1 MREPESRMSH
11 NLKITRIDVHRYEW
25 RTPNIGNDDEYNGFN
40 AVYKPGPG
48 VKRAGYVLQIH
59 TDAGITGE
67 FAGGVAADYAQMEMF
82 VHYLIGRN
90 PLQRELIYN
99 DVKRALRKYDRMS
112 MGPVDIA
119 LWDIAGK
126 LYDAPVWELLG
137 GYRQKLPAYA
147 STYHGDENGGLGT
160 PEAFADFAQQCQEMG
175 YKAFKIHGWSHAP
188 IEREVA
194 NVLAVRDRV
203 GPEMDLMLDP
213 ACEYETFADA
223 LKVGRA
229 CDEANYFWYEDP
241 FKDGGISMVAH
252 RKLRQLIRTPILMG
266 EHLRTLEP
274 KVDAVVADAVD
285 YMRVNP
291 TYDLGI
297 TGAMKV
303 AHAAEGF
310 GLDVELHGNG
320 PAQRHCMA
328 AIRNTN
334 YYELGLV
341 HPLAAATSA
350 PIYAEGYDGD
360 QLDSIDGEGMVA
372 VPDGPGLGV
381 AYNWDFIEKHRI
393 GVVSYP

>member
-1 MREPESRMSH
+1 MGSE
-11 NLKITRIDVHRYEW
+11 LKITEVKVYQFKYE
-25 RTPNIGNDDEYNGFN
+25 TQNIGTDYNGFN
-40 AVYKPGPG
+40 WVYKPDA
-48 VKRAGYVLQIH
+48 RMWRTSYVLQIH
-59 TDAGITGE
+59 TDQGIVGE
-67 FAGGVAADYAQMEMF
+67 YHGGGATEYAQLEMF

-112 MGPVDIA
+112 MGLVDIA

-126 LYDAPVWELLG
+126 YYNAPVWELLG
-137 GYRQKLPAYA
+137 GYRKTLPAYA

-160 PEAFADFAQQCQEMG
+160 PEDFADFAQQCKEMG
-175 YKAFKIHGWSHAP
+175 YKAYKIHGWGNAP
-188 IEREVA
+188 IEREVE

-203 GPEMDLMLDP
+203 GPHMDLMLDP
-213 ACEYETFADA
+213 ACEYNTFGDA

-229 CDEANYFWYEDP
+229 CDEANFFWYEDP
-241 FKDGGISMVAH
+241 FKDGGISAFAH
-252 RKLRQLIRTPILMG
+252 KKLRQLIKTPLLMG
-266 EHLRTLEP
+266 EHVRTLEP
-274 KVDAVVADAVD
+274 KVDFVVNEGTD

-310 GLDVELHGNG
+310 GLDVEIHGCG

-328 AIRNTN
+328 SIRNTN

-341 HPLAAATSA
+341 HPKIGSTSD
-350 PIYAEGYDGD
+350 PIYTNGYSDN
-360 QLDSIDGEGMVA
+360 LDSIDANGHVP
-372 VPDGPGLGV
+372 VPDGPGMGV
-381 AYNWDFIEKHRI
+381 GYDWDFIEAHRS
-393 GVVSYP
+393 GVRQYP

>member
-1 MREPESRMSH
+1 MGNELTITKIEVLTYQFESKDLAM
-11 NLKITRIDVHRYEW
+11 
-25 RTPNIGNDDEYNGFN
+25 DEYYNGFN
-40 AVYKPGPG
+40 LVYKPGS
-48 VKRAGYVLQIH
+48 VLTRTSHILRIH
-59 TDAGITGE
+59 TDQGIVGE
-67 FAGGVAADYAQMEMF
+67 FAGGSAVDYAQMKMF
-82 VHYLIGRN
+82 LPYLIGRN
-90 PLQRELIYN
+90 PLKRELFYN

-137 GYRQKLPAYA
+137 GYRKTIPAYA

-160 PEAFADFAQQCQEMG
+160 PEQFADFAVACKEMG

-194 NVLAVRDRV
+194 NVLAVRKAV
-203 GPEMDLMLDP
+203 GPDIDLMLDP

-229 CDEANYFWYEDP
+229 CDEANYLWYEDP
-241 FKDGGISMVAH
+241 FKDGGLSQFAQG
-252 RKLRQLIRTPILMG
+252 KLRELLQTPILMG
-266 EHLRTLEP
+266 EHIRTLEP
-274 KVDAVVADAVD
+274 KVDMVVAGATD

-291 TYDLGI
+291 TYDMGI
-297 TGAMKV
+297 TGAMKI

-310 GLDVELHGNG
+310 GMDVEIHAPG
-320 PAQRHCMA
+320 PAQRHVMA
-328 AIRNTN
+328 AIRNAN

-341 HPLAAATSA
+341 HPIAPSSA
-350 PIYAEGYDGD
+350 PPIYTDYQDTLNA
-360 QLDSIDGEGMVA
+360 IDENGHLP

-381 AYNWDFIEKHRI
+381 TIDEEFLGKHL
-393 GVVSYP
+393 VSTEVYPAS

>member
-1 MREPESRMSH
+1 MGSE
-11 NLKITRIDVHRYEW
+11 LKITEVKVYQFKFESHNVGTD
-25 RTPNIGNDDEYNGFN
+25 YNGFN
-40 AVYKPGPG
+40 LVYKPDSR
-48 VKRAGYVLQIH
+48 VWRTGYVLQIH
-59 TDAGITGE
+59 TDQGIVGE
-67 FAGGVAADYAQMEMF
+67 YHGGGATEYAQLEMY

-112 MGPVDIA
+112 MGLVDIA

-126 LYDAPVWELLG
+126 YYNAPVWELLG
-137 GYRQKLPAYA
+137 GFRKTLPAYA
-147 STYHGDENGGLGT
+147 STYHGDENGGLST
-160 PEAFADFAQQCQEMG
+160 PEDFADFAQQCKEMG
-175 YKAFKIHGWSHAP
+175 YKAYKIHGWGNAP

-203 GPEMDLMLDP
+203 GPDMDLMLDP
-213 ACEYETFADA
+213 ACEYNTFGDA

-229 CDEANYFWYEDP
+229 CDEADFFWYEDP
-241 FKDGGISMVAH
+241 FKDGGISAFAH
-252 RKLRQLIRTPILMG
+252 KKLRQLIKTPLLMG
-266 EHLRTLEP
+266 EHVRTLEP
-274 KVDAVVADAVD
+274 KVDFVVSEGTD

-310 GLDVELHGNG
+310 GLDVEIHGCG

-341 HPLAAATSA
+341 HPKIGSTSE
-350 PIYAEGYDGD
+350 PIYAGGYSDNLG
-360 QLDSIDGEGMVA
+360 SIDSNGHVP

-381 AYNWDFIEKHRI
+381 GYDWDFIEAHRSGI
-393 GVVSYP
+393 RQYP